1 MLVIVAIISIIVVI
15 SWWLKKTVLMLV
27 IIGLQSKKPP
37 VTYRK
42 TYNTLRLI
50 LSKNIMI
57 YLYLIAHGVGL
68 ALSIPHDRLL
78 SQVYLS
84 L

>member
-1 MLVIVAIISIIVVI
+1 
-15 SWWLKKTVLMLV
+15 
-27 IIGLQSKKPP
+27 
-37 VTYRK
+37 
-42 TYNTLRLI
+42 
-50 LSKNIMI
+50 MI

-68 ALSIPHDRLL
+68 ALSIPHDCFL